1 MGTPKNK
8 SAEEKEYIKNF
19 FKKQEKENL
28 DKAMEIYKSIEKDL
42 QSIKEI
48 KDWKKDEILL
58 KIRDYANYSVS
69 ALDFFMKS
77 KNVD

>member
-1 MGTPKNK
+1 MDAPKNK

-42 QSIKEI
+42 KSIKEI
-48 KDWKKDEILL
+48 KDWKKDEILR

-69 ALDFFMKS
+69 ALDFFMRS